1 MKYSI
6 LLKAI
11 ALFLAA
17 CCLLTVAV
25 CAVGIFA
32 FSQLELYGSGYES
45 FLDRERE
52 ERAEILGEK
61 LAYSYAARTLSA
73 MPSSIAENYGYVT
86 DMDALSNWYGLN
98 PDQWGYAIYST
109 QNTLL
114 ESATA
119 SEELYS
125 YNTYSI
131 SVGTE
136 YVISTTE
143 ADAQM
148 IYEDDSG
155 HLQFY
160 RWTPGPTYRVDVLL
174 TDDAITS
181 FEDIP
186 LVYIRWAES
195 WRYGIIFLLVGA
207 LALGAVCVVYLCCAA
222 GRASKT
228 AAVRPNGLNRLPLDL
243 YGVAVGFA
251 DYALFILG
259 FVYMLPICVT
269 EENYLNPG
277 MITLTGFVFLTAL
290 LLFLGWCFALTAQIK
305 ARHFYWWHHSAVGWT
320 LGKIWKGI
328 GTVCR
333 ILWKGISRMFS
344 LLPLAG
350 RRVLVVAALLL
361 TGFFM
366 VLFLANDAQFF
377 GVLLLLALI
386 FWSIAL
392 FVYDI
397 YGFGTIMQGAK
408 RMAEGD
414 LTTKI
419 STRYLIGSYKDHAN
433 RLNTMAD
440 VATVAAQKQMKSERM
455 KAELITNVSHD
466 IKTPLTS
473 IINYA
478 DLLQKPHSEE
488 EQQQYLEVLSRQSM
502 RMKKLLEDLM
512 EMSKAST
519 GNIAVEIARINGTE
533 AVNQALGEF
542 ADKLTAAQLTPVF
555 KAPEEPIYLLS
566 DGRLT
571 WRVLSNVL
579 SNAVKY
585 ALPGTRVYLDLR
597 RAAGHVQ
604 LSIKNISREELNVT
618 ADELTERF
626 VRGDTSRN
634 TEGSG
639 LGLNIA
645 KSLMEL
651 QKGNLALTVDGD
663 LFKVT
668 LTFPAG

>member
-6 LLKAI
+6 TLKAI

-17 CCLLTVAV
+17 CCLLTAAV

-61 LAYSYAARTLSA
+61 LAYSYAARILSS
-73 MPSSIAENYGYVT
+73 MPSSIKENYGYVT
-86 DMDALSNWYGLN
+86 DMDVLSAWYGLE
-98 PDQWGYAIYST
+98 PDQWSYAIY
-109 QNTLL
+109 NTHDIPL
-114 ESATA
+114 ESVP
-119 SEELYS
+119 SLEELYP
-125 YNTYSI
+125 YNTYSYLI
-131 SVGTE
+131 DTE
-136 YVISTTE
+136 YIISTSE
-143 ADAQM
+143 GYAQ
-148 IYEDDSG
+148 ITYKDDDG
-155 HLQFY
+155 NLQFY
-160 RWTPGPTYRVDVLL
+160 RWTSGPTYRVDVFL
-174 TDDAITS
+174 TDAALSS

-186 LVYIRWAES
+186 MVYIRWAES
-195 WRYGIIFLLVGA
+195 WRYSIILLLVGA

-222 GRASKT
+222 GRTSKT
-228 AAVRPNGLNRLPLDL
+228 VAVRPGGLNRLPLDL
-243 YGVAVGFA
+243 YAAAVGFA
-251 DYALFILG
+251 DYALIILG
-259 FVYMLPICVT
+259 FVYMLPMCVT

-277 MITLTGFVFLTAL
+277 IITLTGFVFLTAL

-305 ARHFYWWHHSAVGWT
+305 ARHFYWWRHSVVGWT

-328 GTVCR
+328 RTVCR
-333 ILWKGISRMFS
+333 LLWKGITRMLS
-344 LLPLAG
+344 LLPMAG
-350 RRVLVVAALLL
+350 RRILVVVALLL
-361 TGFFM
+361 IGFFM
-366 VLFLANDAQFF
+366 VLFFANGAQFF

-397 YGFGTIMQGAK
+397 YGFGSVMQGAK

-419 STRYLIGSYKDHAN
+419 STRYLIGSYKDHAE

-478 DLLQKPHSEE
+478 DLLQKPHSEV
-488 EQQQYLEVLSRQSM
+488 EQQQYLEVLSRQSL

-519 GNIAVEIARINGTE
+519 GNIAVEITRINGTE

-555 KAPEEPIYLLS
+555 KAPEEPVYLLS

-585 ALPGTRVYLDLR
+585 ALPGTRVYLDLSQ
-597 RAAGHVQ
+597 AAGCIQ

-651 QKGNLALTVDGD
+651 QKGDLSLTVDGD
-663 LFKVT
+663 LFKVI